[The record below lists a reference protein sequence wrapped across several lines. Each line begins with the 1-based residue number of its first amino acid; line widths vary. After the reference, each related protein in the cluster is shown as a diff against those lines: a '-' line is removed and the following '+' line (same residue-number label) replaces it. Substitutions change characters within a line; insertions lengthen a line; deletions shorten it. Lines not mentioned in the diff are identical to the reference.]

1 MQRGL
6 NLSLNEK
13 TSSFA
18 KGVAV
23 GLVLAVLV
31 AVTLT
36 WSAFDSGFSAR
47 SAPSALEARI
57 AHEILRVSVSHSSR
71 GLVNPVVSAPVIL
84 REGLE
89 HYADH
94 CASCH
99 ANDGS
104 GNTLYGRG
112 LSPPPPD
119 LRSGSTQSK
128 TDGELFAIIQNGVRM
143 TGMPAFGS
151 PGDDDLSTWKLVL
164 FIRHLPSLTTAEERA
179 MEKVNPI
186 SPSELEEQKEEDQFL
201 QGIPIQ
207 PKGSKE

>member
-1 MQRGL
+1 
-6 NLSLNEK
+6 LSLNEK

-23 GLVLAVLV
+23 GLVLAVL
-31 AVTLT
+31 AAATLA
-36 WSAFDSGFSAR
+36 WSAFGSGFSAR
-47 SAPSALEARI
+47 SAPSPLEARI
-57 AHEILRVSVSHSSR
+57 AQEILRVSVSHSSR
-71 GLVNPVVSAPVIL
+71 GLVNPVVSGPVIL
-84 REGLE
+84 PEGME

-112 LSPPPPD
+112 LNPPPPD
-119 LRSGSTQSK
+119 LRAVSTQSK

-143 TGMPAFGS
+143 SGMPAFGS
-151 PGDDDLSTWKLVL
+151 PGNDDLSTWKLVL
-164 FIRHLPSLTTAEERA
+164 FIRHLPSLSTAEERA
-179 MEKVNPI
+179 MEKANPI
-186 SPSELEEQKEEDQFL
+186 SPSELEEQKQEDQFL
-201 QGIPIQ
+201 QGIPIP